1 MNSKQLRLML
11 VGLIIGMALTCGLTS
26 GIFNEAGQYK
36 DSTTAWCAE
45 SCK

>member
-1 MNSKQLRLML
+1 MNIKQFRLL
-11 VGLIIGMALTCGLTS
+11 LIGMVIGIALTCGLTS

-36 DSTTAWCAE
+36 ESLTAWCGI